1 LQAVG
6 SGCSA
11 KPASL
16 EQEGPPLQITGTN
29 DDDYLTGKKDNDLLR
44 GKAGDD
50 WLTGKKGNDTLYG
63 GLGSD
68 NFTLALDGSVDR
80 IMDFVPGKDRVI
92 LNWQEYDARFTYGT
106 KKTGDVY
113 DDDPTIIY
121 DTAKGKLFWDPNG
134 KPGTGDEVLVAKFKG
149 APMLEAGDVYI

>member
-1 LQAVG
+1 M
-6 SGCSA
+6 
-11 KPASL
+11 
-16 EQEGPPLQITGTN
+16 QINGTS

-50 WLTGKKGNDTLYG
+50 WLTGGKGNDTLYG

-80 IMDFVPGKDRVI
+80 IMDFVPGEDRVI
-92 LNWQEYDARFTYGT
+92 LTWQEYDARFTYGT

>member
-1 LQAVG
+1 MPPEG
-6 SGCSA
+6 T
-11 KPASL
+11 PSL
-16 EQEGPPLQITGTN
+16 KIIGTTG
-29 DDDYLTGKKDNDLLR
+29 DDYLTGRKKDDLIQ

-50 WLTGKKGNDTLYG
+50 WLTGGKGNDTLSG
-63 GLGSD
+63 GTGSD
-68 NFTLALDGSVDR
+68 NFQLALDGSVDR
-80 IMDFVPGKDRVI
+80 IMDFVPGEDRVI

-113 DDDPTIIY
+113 GDDPTIIY

-149 APMLEAGDVYI
+149 APLIESSDVYI